1 LNVGDPNPAQEN
13 TIPVSEE
20 EDITAIAKEDS
31 FSSKK
36 LNSDLA
42 AKAWET
48 LPDEEKALFLRYLP
62 GC

>member
-13 TIPVSEE
+13 TRPVSEE
-20 EDITAIAKEDS
+20 EAIVAFAKEAS
-31 FSSKK
+31 FAGKK
-36 LNSDLA
+36 LSSDLA